1 MTDFEA
7 LQVRYFLL
15 CLLQRTPLWVFDD
28 SLSL

>member
-15 CLLQRTPLWVFDD
+15 CLLQRTPL
-28 SLSL
+28 